1 MSNSLVKLFNFYTM
15 FRSDFPIFST
25 HPETIYLDSASTAQ
39 KPKKVIDSMSDIFSN
54 SYANIHRGSYDLS
67 ERSEMLFESSK
78 EKVREFLSAQ
88 SQHEIIYTYNAT
100 YAFNL
105 LARSLVK
112 SGLLGSWDTILL
124 SRLEHHAN
132 IVPWQIIA
140 EEYEIKIEWIAITPD
155 GRINMDDLAEKISWA
170 KLVSLSAASNVTGA
184 TLDFVKLREITNT
197 LTNKPLIVIDGS
209 QSFPH
214 FAINVV
220 EEDIDFLIATWHKVM
235 SDTGIGILY
244 GKKQLLQNMKPALC
258 GGGAINTVSESGY
271 EPAWL
276 PYRYEP
282 GTPHIAWAASLL
294 ASLEYIESVGWYEA
308 IESYEKELV
317 EYTLKALENL
327 PSSVRLVGPKDSKN
341 RLGVFSFF
349 FENHHPR
356 DVADM
361 LAEKNIC
368 VRAGHH
374 CTEPLHN
381 YYNLPATLRMSL
393 YIYNTREDIDT
404 FIENILEI
412 TRS

>member
-1 MSNSLVKLFNFYTM
+1 MT
-15 FRSDFPIFST
+15 
-25 HPETIYLDSASTAQ
+25 
-39 KPKKVIDSMSDIFSN
+39 DIFSN

-67 ERSEMLFESSK
+67 ERAEILFESSK
-78 EKVREFLSAQ
+78 EKVREFLSAA
-88 SQHEIIYTYNAT
+88 SRHEIIYTYNAT

-112 SGLLGSWDTILL
+112 SELLGKWDIILL
-124 SRLEHHAN
+124 SLLEHHAN

-140 EEYEIKIEWIAITPD
+140 EEYGIKIEWVNITPD
-155 GRINMDDLAEKISWA
+155 GRIDMDALAEKIPRV
-170 KLVSLSAASNVTGA
+170 KLVSLTAASNVTWA
-184 TLDFVKLREITNT
+184 TLDFERLREIMES
-197 LTNKPLIVIDGS
+197 LSDRPLLVIDGS

-220 EEDIDFLIATWHKVM
+220 EENIDFLIATWHKVM

-244 GKKQLLQNMKPALC
+244 GKKQLLQIMKPALC
-258 GGGAINTVSESGY
+258 GGGAINSVSENGY

-276 PYRYEP
+276 PYRYES

-294 ASLEYIESVGWYEA
+294 ASLEYIESIWWYEVV
-308 IESYEKELV
+308 ESYEKELI
-317 EYTLKALENL
+317 EYTLRALEKL
-327 PSSVRLVGPKDSKN
+327 PVTVRLIGPKNTKN
-341 RLGVFSFF
+341 RVGVFSFF
-349 FENHHPR
+349 FEDIHPR

-361 LAEKNIC
+361 LADKDIC

-381 YYNLPATLRMSL
+381 NFNLPVTLRMSL
-393 YIYNTREDIDT
+393 YIYNTREDIDA
-404 FIENILEI
+404 FVESVLEI

>member
-1 MSNSLVKLFNFYTM
+1 MT
-15 FRSDFPIFST
+15 
-25 HPETIYLDSASTAQ
+25 
-39 KPKKVIDSMSDIFSN
+39 DIFTN

-67 ERSEMLFESSK
+67 EKAETLFESSK
-78 EKVREFLSAQ
+78 EKVREFLSA
-88 SQHEIIYTYNAT
+88 SSRHEIIYTYNAT

-112 SGLLGSWDTILL
+112 SGLLEKWDTILL
-124 SRLEHHAN
+124 SLLEHHAN
-132 IVPWQIIA
+132 IVPWQILA
-140 EEYEIKIEWIAITPD
+140 EEYGVIIKWVNITPD
-155 GRINMDDLAEKISWA
+155 GRIDMDDLWEKISWA
-170 KLVSLSAASNVTGA
+170 KLVSLSAASNVTWA
-184 TLDFVKLREITNT
+184 ILDFAKLRNIMEN
-197 LTNKPLIVIDGS
+197 LSNKPLLIIDWS

-214 FAINVV
+214 FAVDVV
-220 EEDIDFLIATWHKVM
+220 RENIDFFIATWHKVM

-244 GKKQLLQNMKPALC
+244 GKKQLLQIMKPALC
-258 GGGAINTVSESGY
+258 GGGAINSVSESWY

-294 ASLEYIESVGWYEA
+294 ASLEYIESIGWYEM
-308 IESYEKELV
+308 IEAYEHELV
-317 EYTLKALENL
+317 EYTLQSLGKL
-327 PSSVRLVGPKDSKN
+327 PFQLIGPKDAKN

-381 YYNLPATLRMSL
+381 HFDLPASLRMSL
-393 YIYNTREDIDT
+393 YIYNTREDIDS
-404 FIENILEI
+404 FINAIALMLDHKLV
-412 TRS
+412 

>member
-1 MSNSLVKLFNFYTM
+1 M

-25 HPETIYLDSASTAQ
+25 NPDTIYLDSASTAQ
-39 KPKKVIDSMSDIFSN
+39 KPKKVIESMTDIFSN

-67 ERSEMLFESSK
+67 ERAEILFESSK
-78 EKVREFLSAQ
+78 EKVREFLSAA
-88 SQHEIIYTYNAT
+88 SRHEIIYTYNAT

-112 SGLLGSWDTILL
+112 SELLGKWDIILL
-124 SRLEHHAN
+124 SLLEHHAN

-140 EEYEIKIEWIAITPD
+140 EEYGIKIEWVNITPD
-155 GRINMDDLAEKISWA
+155 GRIDMDALAEKIPRV
-170 KLVSLSAASNVTGA
+170 KLVSLTAASNVTWA
-184 TLDFVKLREITNT
+184 TLDFERLREIMES
-197 LTNKPLIVIDGS
+197 LSDRPLLVIDGS

-220 EEDIDFLIATWHKVM
+220 EENIDFLIATWHKVM

-244 GKKQLLQNMKPALC
+244 GKKQLLQIMKPALC
-258 GGGAINTVSESGY
+258 GGGAINSVSENGY

-276 PYRYEP
+276 PYRYES

-294 ASLEYIESVGWYEA
+294 ASLEYIESIWWYEVV
-308 IESYEKELV
+308 ESYEKELI
-317 EYTLKALENL
+317 EYTLRALEKL
-327 PSSVRLVGPKDSKN
+327 PVTVRLIGPKNTKN
-341 RLGVFSFF
+341 RVGVFSFF
-349 FENHHPR
+349 FEDIHPR

-361 LAEKNIC
+361 LADKDIC

-381 YYNLPATLRMSL
+381 NFNLPVTLRMSL
-393 YIYNTREDIDT
+393 YIYNTREDIDA
-404 FIENILEI
+404 FVESVLEI